1 MIGSLALAATGTDGA
16 DVISIAQ
23 KIQTLIC
30 QVAASASEWS
40 SVHSLLIGSLALA
53 ATGADEADV
62 RSIAQKLQ
70 TLICRVAASAS
81 EW

>member
-1 MIGSLALAATGTDGA
+1 MS
-16 DVISIAQ
+16 
-23 KIQTLIC
+23 QTLIC

-53 ATGADEADV
+53 ATGTDGADDI
-62 RSIAQKLQ
+62 SIAQKLQ
-70 TLICRVAASAS
+70 TLIYPVAASAS

>member
-1 MIGSLALAATGTDGA
+1 MIGSLALAATGAGGA
-16 DVISIAQ
+16 DVRSIAQ
-23 KIQTLIC
+23 MIQTLIC

-53 ATGADEADV
+53 ATGTDGADV
-62 RSIAQKLQ
+62 RSIAQKIQ
-70 TLICRVAASAS
+70 TLIYQVAASAS